1 MKHLA
6 FLLLAA
12 SGLSAATDRQSPA
25 TSHPAEQ
32 TAQKNHPLSVYSSYM
47 GTCLALQLL
56 KNDVALEDIDMEHF
70 FRAFEA
76 GMKDRTDSRA
86 KTAKQTIHAHLQQ
99 QSEKRQQQLAEKA
112 KKEGERFLAE
122 NSKKPDIKTTASG
135 LQYRIDRP
143 GSGDIY
149 NKKQHGTNPTYTVK
163 YTVRTLDGT
172 VISDFTDETVEAT
185 DHSKLEGFDEGLSL
199 MPVGAQWT
207 LFLPSHLAFG
217 EEHIAT
223 QNSILPANS
232 ALILQVELFDIK
244 KGDET
249 QTMYI
254 GGLPFKL
261 TPINQASEETA
272 DEDEE

>member
-12 SGLSAATDRQSPA
+12 SGLSAADDRQTPA

-32 TAQKNHPLSVYSSYM
+32 TAQKDPSLSVYSSYM

-70 FRAFEA
+70 FRGFEA

-217 EEHIAT
+217 DEPVGT
-223 QNSILPANS
+223 KSTILPANS
-232 ALILQVELFDIK
+232 VLIIQVELFGIK

-249 QTMYI
+249 QTIYI
-254 GGLPFKL
+254 GSTPFKV
-261 TPINQASEETA
+261 TPIDEATEAPAEA
-272 DEDEE
+272 DEE

>member
-1 MKHLA
+1 MKHLT
-6 FLLLAA
+6 LLLMAA
-12 SGLSAATDRQSPA
+12 SGLSAATDQQSPA

-32 TAQKNHPLSVYSSYM
+32 TAQNDHPLSVYSSYM

-99 QSEKRQQQLAEKA
+99 QSEKRQQQLAEKS

-135 LQYRIDRP
+135 LQYRIDRQ
-143 GSGDIY
+143 GTGDIY

-217 EEHIAT
+217 DEPVGT
-223 QNSILPANS
+223 KSTILPANS
-232 ALILQVELFDIK
+232 VLIVQVELFGIK

-249 QTMYI
+249 QTIYI
-254 GGLPFKL
+254 GGTPFKV
-261 TPINQASEETA
+261 TPIDEATEAPAEA
-272 DEDEE
+272 DEE

>member
-6 FLLLAA
+6 FLLLAT
-12 SGLSAATDRQSPA
+12 SGLSAADDRQTPA

-32 TAQKNHPLSVYSSYM
+32 TAQKDPSLSVYSSYM

-70 FRAFEA
+70 FRGFEA